1 MIAVWKIIAAAA
13 AVLSLVSF
21 VLYGADKR
29 RARRGDRRIP
39 DTTLLRFGVFFGA
52 AGAVLGMNVFRHKT
66 RHWYFWAVNV
76 TALLGQ
82 AFLLAWLYLRGI

>member
-1 MIAVWKIIAAAA
+1 MAVWKIIAAAA

-21 VLYGADKR
+21 VLYGSDKR

-39 DTTLLRFGVFFGA
+39 EATLLSIGIFFGA